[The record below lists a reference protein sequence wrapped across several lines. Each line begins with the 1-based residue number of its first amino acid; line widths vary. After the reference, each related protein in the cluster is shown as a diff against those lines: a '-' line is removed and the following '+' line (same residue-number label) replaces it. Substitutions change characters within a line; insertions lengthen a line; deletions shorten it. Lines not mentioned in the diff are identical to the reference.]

1 MEIVLLHF
9 KNIIYS
15 SHGIKISR
23 LAEEQH
29 ATGNTILRRKAFL
42 SKLSFS
48 AVTGIG
54 KKEKGEFDGQSL
66 AVIDTPSLFP
76 TTNPKDE
83 VLKEVIRCISLA
95 APGPHVFLVVLQLG
109 RFTPEEQ
116 KTVEII
122 QGIFGEKAEGYT
134 MVLFTH
140 GEDLEAEGGSVE
152 EIIDENQNL
161 KQFIQKC
168 HGGYH
173 VFNNGSEDPSQVAEL
188 LQKIKKMVQR
198 NGGSHYTNEML
209 QEAEAAITEEMVRL
223 MRNDPNLT
231 LEEERVGKST
241 AGNTILGRR
250 EFVSGLSFK
259 ALTLQSERRG
269 GDVLGRRV
277 TVVDTPGCQETL
289 IRSEKVIKCISL
301 AAPGPHVFLVVLQLG
316 RFTPEEQKTVEIIQG
331 IFGKEAERY
340 TMVLFT
346 HGDALKCARSSVED
360 IIGGSSLI
368 RNLIQQCHGGYHVF
382 NNESEDPSQVAE
394 LLQKIKNMVQTNGG
408 SHYTNEISD
417 LRVVLV
423 GQERVGKSAAGNTI
437 LGRREFVSNL
447 SFNPLTLKSERR
459 GGDVLGRRVA
469 VVDTP
474 GLFSS
479 QLSEEEVKAQLEEAL
494 RLSAPGPHA
503 FLLTLQL
510 GRFTEQEQKGLETLE
525 KMLCPAVRRHT
536 IVLFTYGDRLG
547 DTDIDQF
554 VREDENLQ
562 KLVQKCGGR
571 YHVLDNNMSG
581 NTDQVRELL
590 DKIDSIRKCYFN
602 EGSRWRWAA
611 SLSTEMSEIKLS
623 LLKKNLKK
631 KKKTALIDEAMMTFL
646 PINFGTD

>member
-1 MEIVLLHF
+1 MHQIC
-9 KNIIYS
+9 IYS
-15 SHGIKISR
+15 LCFFIITAVPRYNAVHLSR
-23 LAEEQH
+23 PRSFTDFFSAILHAFFFFFFFFFTAH
-29 ATGNTILRRKAFL
+29 CVLRPDCTCSVTICLRLRLYHICVFFATGNTILRRKAFL

-231 LEEERVGKST
+231 LEEARKKAEE
-241 AGNTILGRR
+241 NY
-250 EFVSGLSFK
+250 SFMK
-259 ALTLQSERRG
+259 KWL
-269 GDVLGRRV
+269 
-277 TVVDTPGCQETL
+277 
-289 IRSEKVIKCISL
+289 
-301 AAPGPHVFLVVLQLG
+301 
-316 RFTPEEQKTVEIIQG
+316 
-331 IFGKEAERY
+331 
-340 TMVLFT
+340 
-346 HGDALKCARSSVED
+346 SSVLVIVCSYKELF
-360 IIGGSSLI
+360 G
-368 RNLIQQCHGGYHVF
+368 QCFDVPFHKYTFHKWVCVVIYFLNHVYHH
-382 NNESEDPSQVAE
+382 E
-394 LLQKIKNMVQTNGG
+394 
-408 SHYTNEISD
+408 
-417 LRVVLV
+417 
-423 GQERVGKSAAGNTI
+423 
-437 LGRREFVSNL
+437 EF
-447 SFNPLTLKSERR
+447 TR
-459 GGDVLGRRVA
+459 
-469 VVDTP
+469 
-474 GLFSS
+474 
-479 QLSEEEVKAQLEEAL
+479 
-494 RLSAPGPHA
+494 
-503 FLLTLQL
+503 
-510 GRFTEQEQKGLETLE
+510 
-525 KMLCPAVRRHT
+525 
-536 IVLFTYGDRLG
+536 
-547 DTDIDQF
+547 
-554 VREDENLQ
+554 
-562 KLVQKCGGR
+562 
-571 YHVLDNNMSG
+571 
-581 NTDQVRELL
+581 
-590 DKIDSIRKCYFN
+590 
-602 EGSRWRWAA
+602 
-611 SLSTEMSEIKLS
+611 
-623 LLKKNLKK
+623 
-631 KKKTALIDEAMMTFL
+631 
-646 PINFGTD
+646 